1 MFTMF
6 DRKGTVWFPFEM
18 EEKTVEKKD
27 LANSSYQNLILMCE
41 IFIFPAL
48 SEISDLDSIG
58 SYKEVRLSVAFEWT
72 QEV

>member
-1 MFTMF
+1 
-6 DRKGTVWFPFEM
+6 M

-58 SYKEVRLSVAFEWT
+58 SYKEVRLSEAFE
-72 QEV
+72 